1 MKKGLLSCAII
12 IKKEKRKKKS
22 STAMVQAAMSLM
34 WSYSSDFLYPR
45 IWQHVYQRS
54 GSEAVCQVKPD
65 CPLKRTEKFNGSI

>member
-1 MKKGLLSCAII
+1 
-12 IKKEKRKKKS
+12 
-22 STAMVQAAMSLM
+22 MVQAAMSLM

-65 CPLKRTEKFNGSI
+65 CPLKMTEKFNGSI